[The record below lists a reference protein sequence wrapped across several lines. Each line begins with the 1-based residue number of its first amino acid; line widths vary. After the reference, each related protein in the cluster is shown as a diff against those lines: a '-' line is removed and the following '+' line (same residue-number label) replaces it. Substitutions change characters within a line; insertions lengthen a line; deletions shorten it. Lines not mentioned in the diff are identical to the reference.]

1 MKFNVTQ
8 LLESVVEMNAS
19 DLHLTIGSPPVIR
32 INRQL
37 ESLKDYP
44 AMIIED
50 IEFFLSQVLNQE
62 QKDLL
67 EINKEVDFSVALG
80 NKARFRVNAF
90 YQRGYPSVAMRMI
103 PLVVPNLEALNLP
116 PVLNALCE
124 LRQGLV
130 LVVGPTG
137 HGKSTTLASMID
149 RINSTRAEHIIT
161 IEDPIEYMFSNKLSI
176 VEQREMYLD
185 THSWEVALKSILR
198 QDPNIVLIG
207 EMRDFDTV
215 SSAITIA
222 ETGHLVFATLHTN
235 SAAQTV
241 DRIIDSFP
249 ENQQQ
254 LVRLQVSQILEA
266 VISMRLIPSE
276 EKGLVPAIELMLATE
291 AIKNLVREGK
301 THQLDNVISTSAN
314 LGMISLDQSLANL
327 VNDKTITVGDAL
339 NVSSNPDGLKRLLK
353 KAT

>member
-8 LLESVVEMNAS
+8 LLEKVVELSAS
-19 DLHLTIGSPPVIR
+19 DLHLTVGTSPVVR

-37 ESLKDYP
+37 QPLQDYP
-44 AMIIED
+44 PVTIED
-50 IEFFLSQVLNQE
+50 VEFFLSQVLNQE

-80 NKARFRVNAF
+80 SKARFRVNAF
-90 YQRGYPSVAMRMI
+90 YQRGYPSVALRMI
-103 PLVVPNLEALNLP
+103 PLVIPNLEALNLP
-116 PVLNALCE
+116 PVLNALCD

-137 HGKSTTLASMID
+137 HGKSTTLASMLD
-149 RINSTRAEHIIT
+149 RINESRAEHIIT
-161 IEDPIEYMFSNKLSI
+161 IEDPIEYMFVNKLSI
-176 VEQREMYLD
+176 VEQREMFLD

-207 EMRDFDTV
+207 EMRDFDTI

-235 SAAQTV
+235 SAAQTI

-249 ENQQQ
+249 EKQQQ

-291 AIKNLVREGK
+291 AVKNLVREGK

-314 LGMISLDQSLANL
+314 LGMISLNQSLSNL
-327 VNDKTITVGDAL
+327 INSKVITVGDAL
-339 NVSSNPDGLKRLLK
+339 NVSPDPDSLKRILK
-353 KAT
+353 KS